1 MSTVNVTVSPQS
13 ALAIAGLLRRHKEL
27 KQRKG
32 LFQTRQVDF
41 FRYKR
46 FVRALKSPQYAKKSA
61 LQPDIYPPVMEEG
74 KTEAETDLK
83 ARLLF
88 VALIRAQLV
97 LPCNKLNT
105 AQSKQQ
111 GLKPNKDFPNLV
123 LSTKAE
129 LQPDEYYVWNYNPK
143 TLMDYLAVI
152 GVVLLILT
160 LVCYPLWPYFM
171 RRGSYYAS
179 LGALGLLAVFFVIA
193 IIRLIIYLC
202 SLTFANQKGGFWIF
216 PNLFEDCGVIESF
229 KPLYGFGEEECYS
242 YIKKL
247 KRRKRRQAKKLAA
260 QGGTVDAAAVD
271 EKKEK

>member
-1 MSTVNVTVSPQS
+1 MSTVKITINPQS
-13 ALAIAGLLRRHKEL
+13 ALAIASLLRHHKEL

-46 FVRALKSPQYAKKSA
+46 FVRALKSPEYAKKSA
-61 LQPDIYPPVMEEG
+61 AQPDIYPPVIEEG
-74 KTEAETDLK
+74 KTDEEADVK

-97 LPCNKLNT
+97 LPCSKLNS

-111 GLKPNKDFPNLV
+111 GLKLNKEYPNLV
-123 LSTKAE
+123 LSTKAA

-152 GVVLLILT
+152 GVVAAILT
-160 LVCYPLWPYFM
+160 LVCYPLWPYCM
-171 RRGSYYAS
+171 RRGSYYVS
-179 LGALGLLAVFFVIA
+179 LGALGLLAIFFVIA
-193 IIRLIIYLC
+193 IIRLIIYLF

-229 KPLYGFGEEECYS
+229 KPLYGFGEQECYS

-247 KRRKRRQAKKLAA
+247 KRRKRRQAKKMAA
-260 QGGTVDAAAVD
+260 QGGKVDAAVD